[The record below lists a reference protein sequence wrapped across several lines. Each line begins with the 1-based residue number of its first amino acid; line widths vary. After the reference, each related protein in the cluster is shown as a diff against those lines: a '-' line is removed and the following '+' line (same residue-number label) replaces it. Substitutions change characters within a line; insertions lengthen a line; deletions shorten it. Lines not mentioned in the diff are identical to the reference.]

1 MPLPLLE
8 DEDVLMLVSMVKH
21 IREISEKDRSDVLQI
36 LSKKMRECLS
46 FAELLEMYL
55 DLPNFFH
62 KIPVSDNV
70 RPMLLQGQITI
81 IAVRLQSSAHD
92 WSYLSAVAF
101 AATGDKKIK
110 AGLLF
115 APAYERKYKPAPH
128 DFSIEDA
135 LSLISGLKAEDSVT
149 RINVMK
155 QLTGISY
162 TCVETSGCWIGCGQS
177 KAVDASEGS
186 AFCTMQSNSSIL
198 DSLWV
203 SGENSTQRSGV
214 GKHDDPDDFVMI
226 EPGDASVEADERQLL
241 LLVDEEEEARAVR
254 REEPVLPVDRGILP
268 VVISKVKQIIPR
280 CYHGARL
287 NFVFGC
293 LSAFMD
299 DEKLPSEKVEEVL
312 LQTVSG
318 AVGGSVG
325 QYAGTVFAIPAGE
338 VGARRAL
345 LKAGSLASAA
355 VVALVALYD
364 GLQYA
369 RGRETRI
376 DIRRNL
382 AANSCGAA
390 GSLLAGAAVAA
401 VAGATTGAATV
412 GWPAVAVAA
421 GASVAGVAGGI
432 CGSYAGRVADA
443 AAFDADADAAVHA
456 YEFFGWPAPPRHGP
470 RPEHSAAEVAAV
482 YRRRTA
488 ERPGAERWAGR
499 CTGNLL
505 KLLRAMY
512 PEYAAFQS
520 DLRAV
525 AAALRAAGPPPS
537 RFVRATAAY
546 LAATDQPAACTGA
559 PLGPL
564 PLAG

>member
-1 MPLPLLE
+1 MPLPQLE

-21 IREISEKDRSDVLQI
+21 IREISEKDRSDVLKI
-36 LSKKMRECLS
+36 LSKKMRECVS

-62 KIPVSDNV
+62 ETPDSDIV
-70 RPMLLQGQITI
+70 RPALLQGQITI
-81 IAVRLQSSAHD
+81 IAVRLQSSAQD

-101 AATGDKKIK
+101 AATSNLKIK
-110 AGLLF
+110 AGILF
-115 APAYERKYKPAPH
+115 APACERKIKPVPR
-128 DFSIEDA
+128 DFSIDDA
-135 LSLISGLKAEDSVT
+135 LALISGLKAQDSES
-149 RINVMK
+149 RIAVMR
-155 QLTGISY
+155 QLTGFSY
-162 TCVETSGCWIGCGQS
+162 ICVEVSGCWIGCGQS
-177 KAVDASEGS
+177 RVVVDGSEGT
-186 AFCTMQSNSSIL
+186 AFCTVQSNASIL

-203 SGENSTQRSGV
+203 SGNNGTGRSAV
-214 GKHDDPDDFVMI
+214 EKHDDSNDFVMI
-226 EPGDASVEADERQLL
+226 EPFDASVEADERQLL
-241 LLVDEEEEARAVR
+241 LLIDEDEEARAVR
-254 REEPVLPVDRGILP
+254 REEPVLPVDKGILP
-268 VVISKVKQIIPR
+268 VVISKVKQIIPG

-325 QYAGTVFAIPAGE
+325 RYAGTVFAIPAGE

-401 VAGATTGAATV
+401 ATTGTAMV
-412 GWPAVAVAA
+412 GWPAAAVAA

-470 RPEHSAAEVAAV
+470 RPERSAAEVAAA
-482 YRRRTA
+482 YRRRVA
-488 ERPGAERWAGR
+488 ERLGAERWAGR
-499 CTGNLL
+499 CTENLL

-546 LAATDQPAACTGA
+546 LAATAQPAACPAA

>member
-1 MPLPLLE
+1 
-8 DEDVLMLVSMVKH
+8 MLVSMVKH
-21 IREISEKDRSDVLQI
+21 IREISEQDRSDVLKT
-36 LSKKMRECLS
+36 LSKKMRECVS

-62 KIPVSDNV
+62 EIPHSDII
-70 RPMLLQGQITI
+70 RPTLLQGQITV
-81 IAVRLQSSAHD
+81 IAVRIQSSPQD
-92 WSYLSAVAF
+92 WCYLSALAF
-101 AATGDKKIK
+101 AATSNMKIR
-110 AGLLF
+110 AGILF
-115 APAYERKYKPAPH
+115 VPAYERKYKPVSR
-128 DFSIEDA
+128 DMSIDEA
-135 LSLISGLKAEDSVT
+135 LSLISGMTAQDSES
-149 RINVMK
+149 RIAAMRK
-155 QLTGISY
+155 LTGFNY
-162 TCVETSGCWIGCGQS
+162 TGVETSGCWIGCGQS
-177 KAVDASEGS
+177 RAVDAPEGS
-186 AFCTMQSNSSIL
+186 TFCTVQSNASIL
-198 DSLWV
+198 DGLWE
-203 SGENSTQRSGV
+203 SCDTGTRQRAV
-214 GKHDDPDDFVMI
+214 MKTHNDADDFVMI
-226 EPGDASVEADERQLL
+226 EPADASVEADERHLMLL
-241 LLVDEEEEARAVR
+241 IDEDEEARAMR
-254 REEPVLPVDRGILP
+254 REEPVLPVDNGILP
-268 VVISKVKQIIPR
+268 VVIGKMKQIIPG

-325 QYAGTVFAIPAGE
+325 RYAGAVFAIPAGE

-401 VAGATTGAATV
+401 ATTGAATA
-412 GWPAVAVAA
+412 GWPAAAVAA
-421 GASVAGVAGGI
+421 GASVAGIAGGI

-456 YEFFGWPAPPRHGP
+456 YEFFGWPAPPRYGP
-470 RPEHSAAEVAAV
+470 RPERSAAEVAAA
-482 YRRRTA
+482 YRRRVA

-499 CTGNLL
+499 CTENLL
-505 KLLRAMY
+505 KLLRAMH

-546 LAATDQPAACTGA
+546 LAATAQPAA
-559 PLGPL
+559 PHGPL
-564 PLAG
+564 PIAG